1 MSASSCEE
9 GVYSDCWE
17 CDDRVM
23 TLSKEQDKTRDW
35 DLRGNQSD
43 TQAVPRGIKWRA
55 HSLMLKQAL
64 EGLTLPQTWIKQIL

>member
-23 TLSKEQDKTRDW
+23 TFSKGNNETRDW
-35 DLRGNQSD
+35 DLKGNQSD
-43 TQAVPRGIKWRA
+43 TLAVPGEVKWGA

-64 EGLTLPQTWIKQIL
+64 EGLTLPQTK